1 MNLTCNFINTERNE
15 AIEKFIQSLIA
26 KTFDKHLD
34 DLSFIVNIQV
44 QNEAQVPWKCT
55 MYLSRN
61 NTGILSAESQ
71 AANYLTAFSQTLMRL
86 KRQWDKQD
94 RNIRA

>member
-15 AIEKFIQSLIA
+15 AIEKFIQSLVS
-26 KTFDKHLD
+26 KTFADQGE

-44 QNEAQVPWKCT
+44 QEASQVPWKCT

-61 NTGILSAESQ
+61 NSGILSSESQ
-71 AANYLTAFSQTLMRL
+71 AANYLTAFSQALLRL
-86 KRQWDKQD
+86 KRQWDKKD
-94 RNIRA
+94 KTLRA